1 MSPASRA
8 TGTPVALYQVGS
20 AGKTGSKLRRASEI
34 SLTTPGLD
42 LSTKLRVFQRA
53 LRSRVERRDALL
65 DIVRAVNTTLEPT
78 KIADLIVD
86 RAATWIPAPCWAV
99 VCADLSGQLSVLAD
113 RGLMPD
119 MGPAVYAV
127 AGSGMKSGQGFV
139 TADLSADSRVG
150 SPLSG

>member
-65 DIVRAVNTTLEPT
+65 DIVRAVNTTLEPP
-78 KIADLIVD
+78 KIAELIVE
-86 RAATWIPAPCWAV
+86 RAATWVPAPCWAV
-99 VCADLSGQLSVLAD
+99 VGADLSGQLSVLAD

-119 MGPAVYAV
+119 MGPAVYAIANWV
-127 AGSGMKSGQGFV
+127 MQRGEEFV
-139 TADLSADSRVG
+139 TED
-150 SPLSG
+150 